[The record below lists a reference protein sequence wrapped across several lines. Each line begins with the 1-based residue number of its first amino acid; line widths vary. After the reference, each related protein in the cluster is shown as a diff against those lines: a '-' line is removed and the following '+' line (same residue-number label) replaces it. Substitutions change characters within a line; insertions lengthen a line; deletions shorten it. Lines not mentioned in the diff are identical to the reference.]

1 MLGGIFMNGW
11 KKVFIVIMIV
21 FLTFTWTACSNTT
34 HKENTTVG
42 EKENTTIEED
52 KTTYPITITDD
63 LGNKVTFEKAPK
75 KIVSVAPSNT
85 EILFALGLGDKVV
98 GRDNYSNYPKEAQE
112 IEVVGDFS
120 GPNVEK
126 IIDLSPDV
134 VFAFSGIP
142 EDAKKLLE
150 NSNIKVIVFYP
161 SNIDGVL
168 KNIET
173 VGEIFNVQEEA
184 NKVAENMQKKRKEI
198 LEKVKNV
205 EKKKVFI
212 DIGDFYSAGPNSF
225 IDSMLEEIHAE
236 NIAKDADTQYP
247 QLSLEKIIE
256 SNPDVYITI
265 STSKEEI
272 KKLEGIQSIN
282 AFKNNN
288 IIEIPMGTEEN
299 DMIQRSGPRIVDGL
313 EILAKAIYPEAF

>member
-1 MLGGIFMNGW
+1 MNGW
-11 KKVFIVIMIV
+11 RKVFVVIMIV

-34 HKENTTVG
+34 HKENTTAG

-85 EILFALGLGDKVV
+85 EILFALGLGDKIV